1 MIQGVQEIARQT
13 LANCDSFQSL
23 VSASTASRAAEMIY
37 HDAWPKPQS
46 GLPEHTLA
54 EIQAL
59 RPCAIVY
66 TEDDRGFVANR
77 DASADIC
84 WHISGIIHI
93 VIFRNVPVIDVNDPS
108 NVDVDFRTIIGNIL
122 SDLINLSETA
132 GMLASRRITFE
143 GPWRTDVKDLKSVG
157 DAQAAK
163 LIIEWG
169 VM

>member
-1 MIQGVQEIARQT
+1 MIQDVQEVARQT

-37 HDAWPKPQS
+37 HDAWPKPAS

-66 TEDDRGFVANR
+66 THENGGFKSRR

-84 WHISGIIHI
+84 WHHSGI
-93 VIFRNVPVIDVNDPS
+93 VNFLIFRNVPEIDVNDPS
-108 NVDVDFRTIIGNIL
+108 NVDVDFRTIIGNIY
-122 SDLINLSETA
+122 SELIELSETA
-132 GMLASRRITFE
+132 GMLAIRELTYD

-157 DAQAAK
+157 DAQVAQ
-163 LIIEWG
+163 LIAEWG